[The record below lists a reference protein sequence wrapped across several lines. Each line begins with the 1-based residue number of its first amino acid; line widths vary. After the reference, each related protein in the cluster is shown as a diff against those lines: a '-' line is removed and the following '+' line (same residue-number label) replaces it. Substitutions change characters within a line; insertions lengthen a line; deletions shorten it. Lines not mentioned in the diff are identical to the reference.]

1 VLDSLD
7 RGRQAFAQRAW
18 KEAYARLSAA
28 DAGAPLEGR
37 DLEMMA
43 TAAYLI
49 GNDEGSETAWTRAYE
64 WLRTRDKRRAAR
76 CAFWLVLQLLAIGDW
91 ARGGGWLS
99 TAERLLDQDAEC
111 PERGLLLVLAARTH
125 AKRGD
130 LDAAYDAFTRVA
142 VLARTSDD
150 AELKAFSLLG
160 LAQATA
166 SRGESAAAMALFDE
180 AMVAVAAHAL
190 SPLSAGVIYC
200 AVIEACYDILDVARA
215 REWTAALSRW
225 CADQPDLLPF
235 RGHCLVHRAETMRLT
250 GDWSNA
256 IAQAGQ
262 ACAVASQ
269 PANQPVMSAPL
280 DHRTRAYPIGAAF
293 YEMAE
298 IYRMRG
304 QFGDADAAY
313 RQAHLYGHSPE
324 PGLALLR
331 LAQGRVDAAVAAIRR
346 IRSQSQKRAVRAGV
360 LVACV
365 DIMLAAQAHPAARD
379 AADELAAL
387 TEAMPA
393 PYLRALSAQARGAI
407 LLTEGKPRDAL
418 EALRAAWVEWQ
429 ALEVP
434 YEAARVRVAMGLS
447 WRQLGDADAAE
458 LEFDAA
464 RRVFLRLGAAPDV
477 ARVSELLA
485 PSSAA
490 AARSLTPRE
499 LQVIRL
505 IAAGESNRTI
515 ARELAIS
522 ERTVDRHV
530 SNILTKLELSSRS
543 AATAYAYEH
552 GLVR

>member
-1 VLDSLD
+1 MLDSLD
-7 RGRQAFAQRAW
+7 CGRQAFAQRAW
-18 KEAYARLSAA
+18 KEAYALLSAA
-28 DAGAPLEGR
+28 DAETPLEGR

-49 GNDEGSETAWTRAYE
+49 GKDEASETAWTRAYE
-64 WLRTRDKRRAAR
+64 WLRTRDRRRAAR
-76 CAFWLVLQLLAIGDW
+76 CAFRLVLQLLAIGDW

-99 TAERLLDQDAEC
+99 TAERLLDDDAEC
-111 PERGLLLVLAARTH
+111 PERGLLLVLVARTH

-130 LDAAYDAFTRVA
+130 FDAAYDAFTRVA
-142 VLARTSDD
+142 ALARTSDD
-150 AELKAFSLLG
+150 AELNAFRLLG

-180 AMVAVAAHAL
+180 AMVAVVTDAL
-190 SPLSAGVIYC
+190 SPISAGVIYC
-200 AVIEACYDILDVARA
+200 AVIEACYAILDIARA

-235 RGHCLVHRAETMRLT
+235 RGHCLVHRAETLRLT

-262 ACAVASQ
+262 VCAVASQ
-269 PANQPVMSAPL
+269 TANQPGTSAPL
-280 DHRTRAYPIGAAF
+280 DHRMRAYPIGAAF

-298 IYRMRG
+298 IHRMQG
-304 QFGDADAAY
+304 HFDDAEKAY
-313 RQAHLYGHSPE
+313 RQAHLHGRSPE

-331 LAQGRVDAAVAAIRR
+331 LAEGRVDDAVTAIQR
-346 IRSQSQKRAVRAGV
+346 IRGQSQKRAVRAGV
-360 LVACV
+360 LSACV
-365 DIMLAAQAHPAARD
+365 DIMLAAQVHSAARD

-387 TEAMPA
+387 AEAMPL
-393 PYLRALSAQARGAI
+393 PYLRALSAQAKGAI

-418 EALRAAWVEWQ
+418 ETLRAAWVEWQ

-477 ARVSELLA
+477 ARANELLA
-485 PSSAA
+485 PSSPAG
-490 AARSLTPRE
+490 ARLLTPRE

-505 IAAGESNRTI
+505 IAAGDSNRAI

-530 SNILTKLELSSRS
+530 SNILTKLDLSSRS

-552 GLVR
+552 GLLR